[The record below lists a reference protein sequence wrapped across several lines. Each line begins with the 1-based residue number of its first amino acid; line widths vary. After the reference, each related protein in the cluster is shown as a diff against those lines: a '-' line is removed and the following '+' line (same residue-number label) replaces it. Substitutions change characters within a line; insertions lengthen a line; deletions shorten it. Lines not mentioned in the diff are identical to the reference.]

1 METLTVALWPV
12 NLEQPAPS
20 LAGWLANVDART
32 AEAKAAGA
40 EILVLPELACTQWLS
55 FARPGMAPAELSAW
69 LAAVAD
75 EAAPAL
81 REMAVRYGV
90 ALLPGSFPV
99 AVPGETGLPRNQAWL
114 FLPDGGARIQ
124 DKLCL
129 TPSELG
135 MFSPGTTVGVVHWA
149 DLRIAV
155 VICLD
160 VEFTALWARL
170 GGLDLDLLLVPAK
183 TDMVSGYQRVFG
195 CAKARAIELQA
206 AVCVVGATGAP
217 LGLPALDTTVGGA
230 AAYVPC
236 DAGLSPDGVFAAL
249 EPHTAAAGLP
259 PFLLCPHLPIGAC
272 RRIRHGGAEAEVWPG
287 SWSAEGVAI
296 ADPAPAL

>member
-1 METLTVALWPV
+1 METVTVALWPA

-20 LAGWLANVDART
+20 LAAWLANLEARM
-32 AEAKAAGA
+32 AEAEAAGA
-40 EILVLPELACTQWLS
+40 QILVLPELACTQWLS
-55 FARPGMAPAELSAW
+55 FAAPGMGPAELSAW
-69 LAAVAD
+69 LAAVAVD
-75 EAAPAL
+75 AAPAL
-81 REMAVRYGV
+81 REMAVRHGV

-135 MFSPGTTVGVVHWA
+135 MFNPGSSVNVVRWSG
-149 DLRIAV
+149 LRIAI

-170 GGLDLDLLLVPAK
+170 GTLDLDLVLVPAK
-183 TDMVSGYQRVFG
+183 TDMVSGYHRVFG

-206 AVCVVGATGAP
+206 PVCVVGATGAP
-217 LGLPALDTTVGGA
+217 LALPALDTTVGGA
-230 AAYVPC
+230 AAYIPC
-236 DAGLSPDGVFAAL
+236 EAALGPTGVFAAQ
-249 EPHTAAAGLP
+249 EPHTAADGLP
-259 PFLLCPHLPIGAC
+259 PFLLCPHLPVMAC

-287 SWSAEGVAI
+287 SWAADGVAI
-296 ADPAPAL
+296 ADPAPCL